1 MVRMIQEH
9 ITRLFKILVGSKQK
23 ETEAIYVPVWFPA
36 TRNKN
41 DID

>member
-1 MVRMIQEH
+1 MVRRIQEQ
-9 ITRLFKILVGSKQK
+9 IIQLFKLLVGSKQK
-23 ETEAIYVPVWFPA
+23 ETKAIYIPVWFPA

>member
-1 MVRMIQEH
+1 MVKMILEH
-9 ITRLFKILVGSKQK
+9 ITRLSKMLGSSKQN
-23 ETEAIYVPVWFPA
+23 ETDAVYIPVWFPA

>member
-1 MVRMIQEH
+1 MVKMIQEQ
-9 ITRLFKILVGSKQK
+9 ITRLFKMLVAPKAK
-23 ETEAIYVPVWFPA
+23 KTEAIYAPVWFPA